1 MVPISAAGVPFMPKA
16 ARSDEVQSLYF
27 VSKNKYIIQSI
38 VQNSGAPYTDCF
50 NVRLRRTVES
60 YEESKFIF
68 YSLFR

>member
-1 MVPISAAGVPFMPKA
+1 MPKA

-27 VSKNKYIIQSI
+27 VSKNKYIIQST

-50 NVRLRRTVES
+50 NVRLRRTVEN